1 MGLYS
6 MKKYELYLI
15 EILLFISIIM
25 FNIVYKSVLFQNL
38 VIIILAI
45 YSLSRFG
52 FMKDNNYLK
61 STVIK
66 MVISC
71 ILIYLV
77 TIYILGLILGFNR
90 TPASLSIDYFI
101 RVISFDALVI
111 VAEEIMR
118 YVIARNTQHKK
129 IPLIVYTIILVIL
142 NIIIGIKGVDLRDNE
157 RLFIFIT
164 TVIVPAASVQAIC
177 SYLTYKVSYVPS
189 LIFKLIMVLY
199 ELVMPII
206 PNLGYYLY
214 ASSNILICYFIYF
227 ICSKSIDKASKA
239 KTDVKK
245 SYVRMLY
252 VPILLFLI
260 GIILLV
266 SGLLTYKMIAIGSN
280 SMVPAY
286 YRGDAVIYKKI
297 DPLTVEKGDILVFR
311 KDGVVITHRIVN
323 IYDGEG
329 SRIIKTKGDAN
340 ESEDSF
346 MVYDSEVLGIVKCR
360 VKYIGYP
367 TLWLNELFRGRE
379 IND

>member
-177 SYLTYKVSYVPS
+177 SYLTYKVSYVPA
-189 LIFKLIMVLY
+189 LIFNLFTSLY
-199 ELVMPII
+199 QFVFPII
-206 PNLGYYLY
+206 PRLGNYLY
-214 ASSNILICYFIYF
+214 AVTSIALPYIIYYSVSKLVNYKNKLDVYRHKIVRKLIY
-227 ICSKSIDKASKA
+227 A
-239 KTDVKK
+239 
-245 SYVRMLY
+245 
-252 VPILLFLI
+252 PIFAALI
-260 GIILLV
+260 VLVMLV
-266 SGLLTYKMIAIGSN
+266 SGVFSHTLIAIGSN
-280 SMVPAY
+280 SMSPIY
-286 YRGDAVIYKKI
+286 ERGDAVIYRKI
-297 DPLTVEKGDILVFR
+297 DVEKLKVGEIIAFKKNGKIV
-311 KDGVVITHRIVN
+311 THRIIKISKV
-323 IYDGEG
+323 DKDF
-329 SRIIKTKGDAN
+329 IINTKGDAN
-340 ESEDSF
+340 NAPD
-346 MVYDSEVLGIVKCR
+346 VWEVKNDEILGVVNYSI
-360 VKYIGYP
+360 KYIGYP
-367 TLWLNELFRGRE
+367 TLWF
-379 IND
+379 NDVYTGKETD